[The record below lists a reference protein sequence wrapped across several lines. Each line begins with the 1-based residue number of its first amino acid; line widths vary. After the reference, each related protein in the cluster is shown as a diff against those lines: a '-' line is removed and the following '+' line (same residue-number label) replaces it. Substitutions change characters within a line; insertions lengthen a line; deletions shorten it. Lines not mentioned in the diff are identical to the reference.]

1 MLHKTTSRDQTT
13 NNPGPIFMSPKQ
25 VGYQENGQRWM
36 ERQEAQSLRKALE
49 DMDIQEDQHLYS
61 AAQEEASELV
71 WKHQNPNAPYRNP
84 DAPYDYKEHLRKG
97 SHAKVQSIGRG
108 SLDLHRGDLFTKD
121 STSSA
126 SASGGSGRN
135 SLSSTRVPSDSSI
148 RVPDSPAKKQGD
160 EVKAAIAIP
169 KSIPES
175 KTVCPNAPIP
185 AISEL
190 PSGRRRS
197 SGSKRK
203 VSGSLFQNPEDQIYE
218 EPEDSS
224 PKPAVQKAPTAAPPR
239 GRRNPFARVQ
249 FARENVA
256 RSNTEPLLTGKR
268 FDRFEIQRNPP
279 SQSRNPAYTSN
290 TNSATPPRLS
300 SDVENAVSNEEAV
313 KMKDGKEIRGDD
325 IRAATSMKLKDRSP
339 KLPTPTVVSDSPGRP
354 IVSFQS
360 GWKPKE
366 VELKQEESRVL
377 PAAPKI
383 THTSP
388 NPVVKSV
395 IPTINLPDEPG
406 NVSRKPAPSPS
417 PPTISVSPEA
427 LIPSINVSSA
437 PPIPTI
443 NPPGEDSPAVPSIS
457 VSDCP
462 SIPTINLPDAP
473 SIAISAPLPSVPTL
487 SASAPTRPLP
497 QPKTHNRPHPR
508 HAATA
513 PPSTQPHWTPS
524 LRGARTVALCT
535 NCALPIAGRV
545 VSAAGARFHPECFTC
560 HHCGE
565 GLECVAFYPE
575 PEHPFDSQTPFVEK
589 DGYAWCVNCHT
600 NRFSTK
606 CKKCRKPV
614 TDTVVKAL
622 GAEWHTGNAPDR
634 LTTDATSLEA
644 GVKIRCVLGAKS
656 GG

>member
-1 MLHKTTSRDQTT
+1 
-13 NNPGPIFMSPKQ
+13 
-25 VGYQENGQRWM
+25 M

-49 DMDIQEDQHLYS
+49 DMDIQEEQHLYS

-108 SLDLHRGDLFTKD
+108 SLDLHRGDSFTRD
-121 STSSA
+121 STSGA

-135 SLSSTRVPSDSSI
+135 SLSSTRVSSDSSMK
-148 RVPDSPAKKQGD
+148 V
-160 EVKAAIAIP
+160 
-169 KSIPES
+169 PES
-175 KTVCPNAPIP
+175 LEKRQEEEIKVGSVVPKGISESKIVPLNAPIP
-185 AISEL
+185 AMSEL

-218 EPEDSS
+218 EPEEST
-224 PKPAVQKAPTAAPPR
+224 PKPTVPNVPTAAPPR

-256 RSNTEPLLTGKR
+256 RSNTEPLLTGKK

-290 TNSATPPRLS
+290 TNSATQPRLS
-300 SDVENAVSNEEAV
+300 SDVENAGSDEEGV

-354 IVSFQS
+354 IVSFQN

-366 VELKQEESRVL
+366 VELKQEESRAL

-383 THTSP
+383 IHTLP
-388 NPVVKSV
+388 DPVNKPG
-395 IPTINLPDEPG
+395 IPTINLPDEPR
-406 NVSRKPAPSPS
+406 NASRKPERSTN
-417 PPTISVSPEA
+417 PPAISVSPA
-427 LIPSINVSSA
+427 PPIPSISVSSA
-437 PPIPTI
+437 PSIPII
-443 NPPGEDSPAVPSIS
+443 NLPDEDSPPVPSIS
-457 VSDCP
+457 VSACP
-462 SIPTINLPDAP
+462 SIPTISVPDAP
-473 SIAISAPLPSVPTL
+473 SIAISAPLSSVPTP
-487 SASAPTRPLP
+487 SSSAPTRPLP
-497 QPKTHNRPHPR
+497 QPKAHGRPHPR

-575 PEHPFDSQTPFVEK
+575 PEHVRGERVERIRRRMAGEEVEEREAGMGEEEDGDEGLRFYCHLDFHEFFSPRCKSCKTPIE
-589 DGYAWCVNCHT
+589 GE
-600 NRFSTK
+600 
-606 CKKCRKPV
+606 
-614 TDTVVKAL
+614 VVLAC
-622 GAEWHTGNAPDR
+622 GAEWHVGHFFCAQCGDVSR
-634 LTTDATSLEA
+634 GSLLSPFSPSPLC
-644 GVKIRCVLGAKS
+644 GCGKGSRGS
-656 GG
+656 FS